1 MNFQLNGS
9 IRPVP
14 PPRDHLR
21 MEKDGRMVNR
31 APAPQVP
38 DRNPALQSHQI
49 AQIVDATPE
58 QLDSIKKY
66 QVNLVWIHYSRFFW
80 FQIKMQPKMLCLVLK
95 RENCHRYFHL
105 WSSQSVKNQRQN
117 ENIHH
122 KLTNSLMLLMNNK
135 NIKTVGLKCTPF
147 NWALSSKSV
156 FDIANHVSRV
166 NVWQCR

>member
-1 MNFQLNGS
+1 MLYFQLNGS

-66 QVNLVWIHYSRFFW
+66 QVNYHPLYFVFLGLGHNNRHFACQNW
-80 FQIKMQPKMLCLVLK
+80 FCSKVEIENK
-95 RENCHRYFHL
+95 RERTIQFH
-105 WSSQSVKNQRQN
+105 WIKFEYNNFVSF
-117 ENIHH
+117 
-122 KLTNSLMLLMNNK
+122 LM
-135 NIKTVGLKCTPF
+135 TY
-147 NWALSSKSV
+147 
-156 FDIANHVSRV
+156 V
-166 NVWQCR
+166 N

>member
-1 MNFQLNGS
+1 MKKIPLQHSFNSFIQTCMNSILSFFLQLNGS

-38 DRNPALQSHQI
+38 DRNPALQTHQI

-66 QVNLVWIHYSRFFW
+66 QV
-80 FQIKMQPKMLCLVLK
+80 
-95 RENCHRYFHL
+95 
-105 WSSQSVKNQRQN
+105 
-117 ENIHH
+117 
-122 KLTNSLMLLMNNK
+122 
-135 NIKTVGLKCTPF
+135 
-147 NWALSSKSV
+147 
-156 FDIANHVSRV
+156 
-166 NVWQCR
+166 

>member
-1 MNFQLNGS
+1 MNLQLNGS

-66 QVNLVWIHYSRFFW
+66 QVSNQNTYRIFF
-80 FQIKMQPKMLCLVLK
+80 FIFIRIEFSATDKNVQQNFMVVLTFK
-95 RENCHRYFHL
+95 KCDYDRIVHTLTTFTVKIEYFTL
-105 WSSQSVKNQRQN
+105 
-117 ENIHH
+117 
-122 KLTNSLMLLMNNK
+122 
-135 NIKTVGLKCTPF
+135 
-147 NWALSSKSV
+147 
-156 FDIANHVSRV
+156 
-166 NVWQCR
+166 

>member
-1 MNFQLNGS
+1 MNLQLNGS

-66 QVNLVWIHYSRFFW
+66 QVSNQNTYRLFF
-80 FQIKMQPKMLCLVLK
+80 FD
-95 RENCHRYFHL
+95 FHT
-105 WSSQSVKNQRQN
+105 
-117 ENIHH
+117 H
-122 KLTNSLMLLMNNK
+122 
-135 NIKTVGLKCTPF
+135 
-147 NWALSSKSV
+147 
-156 FDIANHVSRV
+156 
-166 NVWQCR
+166 

>member
-1 MNFQLNGS
+1 MNSKYLTVENQLNSHFRWERFFQTKEWILLNFQLNGS

-105 WSSQSVKNQRQN
+105 WSSQSVNNQRQ
-117 ENIHH
+117 
-122 KLTNSLMLLMNNK
+122 M
-135 NIKTVGLKCTPF
+135 KTYITDSPT
-147 NWALSSKSV
+147 
-156 FDIANHVSRV
+156 R
-166 NVWQCR
+166 

>member
-1 MNFQLNGS
+1 MKIKFIVSFVNQFVVASFYELFLKLYMNSEHTILLFFQLNGS

-38 DRNPALQSHQI
+38 DRNPALQTHQI

-66 QVNLVWIHYSRFFW
+66 QVHYIYKASTLYTLF
-80 FQIKMQPKMLCLVLK
+80 LC
-95 RENCHRYFHL
+95 C
-105 WSSQSVKNQRQN
+105 
-117 ENIHH
+117 
-122 KLTNSLMLLMNNK
+122 
-135 NIKTVGLKCTPF
+135 
-147 NWALSSKSV
+147 
-156 FDIANHVSRV
+156 
-166 NVWQCR
+166 